1 MQFFARLLPTTPP
14 SHIMKI
20 EQKMKHILYIFGVV
34 DIKNDTEMAMDE
46 RRVEKY
52 KDMSFS
58 GIMWY
63 YAWVSPT

>member
-1 MQFFARLLPTTPP
+1 
-14 SHIMKI
+14 MKI